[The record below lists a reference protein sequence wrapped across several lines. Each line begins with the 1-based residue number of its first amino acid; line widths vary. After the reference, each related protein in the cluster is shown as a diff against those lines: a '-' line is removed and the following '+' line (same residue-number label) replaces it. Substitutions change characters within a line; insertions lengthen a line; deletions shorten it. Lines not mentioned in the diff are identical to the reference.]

1 MNCIEVSACTYFL
14 FVIVEKMEEN
24 LFVSNNRTELL
35 NMVAPNGI
43 LVIPGKAPIIGSKGM
58 SRLAIRFTDFKKL
71 I

>member
-1 MNCIEVSACTYFL
+1 
-14 FVIVEKMEEN
+14 MEEN

-43 LVIPGKAPIIGSKGM
+43 LVIPGKAPITGSKGM